1 MALHTVV
8 STSLCLYE
16 YSNVAIDLEL
26 MEGRHIVGG
35 CIGNGPLE
43 SCTKPD
49 NNTTN
54 LEHVYTPKTNRI
66 HFYIR
71 SLCPPTLS
79 VSFHSEFTFTS
90 ATPPAN
96 HKLHS
101 T

>member
-1 MALHTVV
+1 MTLHTVV

-49 NNTTN
+49 NNTTI
-54 LEHVYTPKTNRI
+54 LEHT
-66 HFYIR
+66 
-71 SLCPPTLS
+71 
-79 VSFHSEFTFTS
+79 
-90 ATPPAN
+90 
-96 HKLHS
+96 
-101 T
+101 